1 MQKKMRSSPA
11 GSHKPGRNLQGN
23 RSMCGCPGGNAA
35 PASEQRLAMEC
46 CGPRTALFCPCRDGF
61 PRRTCLWGS
70 RRLFGLCGLVGVCPH
85 KKQRAGSSK
94 SLVIAW
100 KPKPF
105 WPVSWFCNFAIGIP
119 HHNIMDKREELRIP
133 EDLTVTEGRH
143 ITEDTSSGC
152 ARCFFTFACCRERS
166 GCAFQARRLHQVRLS
181 VSETLSLSLSLP
193 LYRSFALSP
202 SFHLVYYTYSQL
214 DCIVSCHL
222 ASQHHS

>member
-1 MQKKMRSSPA
+1 M
-11 GSHKPGRNLQGN
+11 
-23 RSMCGCPGGNAA
+23 
-35 PASEQRLAMEC
+35 
-46 CGPRTALFCPCRDGF
+46 
-61 PRRTCLWGS
+61 
-70 RRLFGLCGLVGVCPH
+70 
-85 KKQRAGSSK
+85 GSSRPLP
-94 SLVIAW
+94 SNTHLPVPSQVCHTRTPHPPPPGQQQLSVIDALSQR
-100 KPKPF
+100 PHADGSANCAVLSVHASTPLAQL
-105 WPVSWFCNFAIGIP
+105 PVHLVSWFCNFAFGIP

-166 GCAFQARRLHQVRLS
+166 GCAFQAGRLHQVRLS

>member
-1 MQKKMRSSPA
+1 MRSSPA

-85 KKQRAGSSK
+85 KNQRAGSSK

-105 WPVSWFCNFAIGIP
+105 WPAITPLTPLTPLIP
-119 HHNIMDKREELRIP
+119 MTPLTPITPTDPIKSIDFNDYIDANDRINP
-133 EDLTVTEGRH
+133 NDSH
-143 ITEDTSSGC
+143 
-152 ARCFFTFACCRERS
+152 
-166 GCAFQARRLHQVRLS
+166 
-181 VSETLSLSLSLP
+181 
-193 LYRSFALSP
+193 
-202 SFHLVYYTYSQL
+202 
-214 DCIVSCHL
+214 
-222 ASQHHS
+222 

>member
-1 MQKKMRSSPA
+1 M
-11 GSHKPGRNLQGN
+11 
-23 RSMCGCPGGNAA
+23 
-35 PASEQRLAMEC
+35 
-46 CGPRTALFCPCRDGF
+46 
-61 PRRTCLWGS
+61 
-70 RRLFGLCGLVGVCPH
+70 
-85 KKQRAGSSK
+85 
-94 SLVIAW
+94 
-100 KPKPF
+100 
-105 WPVSWFCNFAIGIP
+105 SWFCNFAIGIP

-133 EDLTVTEGRH
+133 EDLTVREGRH

-166 GCAFQARRLHQVRLS
+166 GCAFQAGRLHQVRLS